1 MKLIHLSDLHIGKR
15 VNEFSMLEDQRY
27 ILDQITSII
36 EKEAPDAVLICG
48 DIYDKPVPP
57 SDAVRVL
64 DGFLTSL
71 AQKKVP
77 VFLIS
82 GNHDSAERLAFGS
95 QLMMESQVIFSP
107 VYDGEP
113 VKYCMKDEYGEVWIH
128 LLPFLKPAVVR
139 HVFPE
144 EEITSYQDAV
154 SCAVKHMQIDPTK
167 RNVLLAHQFV
177 TGAARCDSEEV
188 SVGGVDQI
196 AAETF
201 QEFDYTA
208 LGHIHSPQN
217 FKNGKMRYCGTPL
230 KYSFSECGQKKSVTV
245 VELKEKGT
253 TEIREIGLLPL
264 RDLRSI
270 RGSYLEVSS
279 REFYEDTNTED
290 YVRMILMDEE
300 DVVDGMQKLRTIYP
314 NLMQL
319 EYDNQRTREAKEIT
333 EAQVAEEK
341 SELEYFEEFFE
352 LQNNHPMLQEQREF
366 VSGLIGKLKENEL

>member
-177 TGAARCDSEEV
+177 TGAARCDSE
-188 SVGGVDQI
+188 DQI

-290 YVRMILMDEE
+290 YVRIILTDED